1 MGCCCA
7 KSKKDKYAANDE
19 PGGRNL
25 PPNGQ
30 ANDRQMEPKRVS
42 SPMDGLNAH
51 QPSSIMSSHSM
62 MQPSKGIT
70 VFIALYDY
78 DARTKEDLSF
88 RKGERLQVIDNTDT
102 DWWLAKS
109 LTTFNEGYIPSN
121 YVAPELSVHA
131 QDWFFGKIKR
141 ADAEKKLLAP
151 GSPSGTYL
159 IRDSETMP
167 GNYSLSIRDGDSVRH
182 YRIRKLDNGGYYIT
196 TRAPFTSLSEL
207 VEHYSQDADGLCCRL
222 VYACR
227 AEKPATSGLS
237 YNTKD
242 AWEISRH
249 SIALQSKLGAGQ
261 FGEVW
266 AGLWNGT
273 TPVAVKTLKPGTMS
287 PQAFLTEAAIM
298 KKLRHQNLIQLY
310 AVCTQEEPIY
320 IVTELM
326 RHGSLLEYLKGEGKD
341 LKLPELI
348 DMGAQVAAGMAYLER
363 MNYIHRDLAARNILV
378 GEGNICKVADFG
390 LARLIEDDEYNA
402 HQGAKFPIKW
412 TAPEAALYQK
422 FTIKS
427 DVWSF
432 GVLLVELV
440 THGRNPY
447 PGMTNAEVLAQVERG
462 YRMPQPMNTP
472 DALYQIML
480 DCWKKN
486 EWERPTFD
494 YLQSILEDYF
504 VSTEPNYKKLDP

>member
-1 MGCCCA
+1 MC
-7 KSKKDKYAANDE
+7 
-19 PGGRNL
+19 NL
-25 PPNGQ
+25 LQ
-30 ANDRQMEPKRVS
+30 RQNSVGEIDFYKS
-42 SPMDGLNAH
+42 SPLHTKIKIVAA
-51 QPSSIMSSHSM
+51 MS
-62 MQPSKGIT
+62 
-70 VFIALYDY
+70 
-78 DARTKEDLSF
+78 RDLSLGMLPINCF
-88 RKGERLQVIDNTDT
+88 DRKELILN
-102 DWWLAKS
+102 LLCFKI
-109 LTTFNEGYIPSN
+109 LIP
-121 YVAPELSVHA
+121 VTL
-131 QDWFFGKIKR
+131 
-141 ADAEKKLLAP
+141 
-151 GSPSGTYL
+151 YL
-159 IRDSETMP
+159 H
-167 GNYSLSIRDGDSVRH
+167 L
-182 YRIRKLDNGGYYIT
+182 
-196 TRAPFTSLSEL
+196 
-207 VEHYSQDADGLCCRL
+207 
-222 VYACR
+222 
-227 AEKPATSGLS
+227 
-237 YNTKD
+237 
-242 AWEISRH
+242 
-249 SIALQSKLGAGQ
+249 
-261 FGEVW
+261 
-266 AGLWNGT
+266 
-273 TPVAVKTLKPGTMS
+273 
-287 PQAFLTEAAIM
+287 
-298 KKLRHQNLIQLY
+298 QLY

-341 LKLPELI
+341 LKLTELI

>member
-1 MGCCCA
+1 MCNLLQQQNSVGE
-7 KSKKDKYAANDE
+7 KDFHK
-19 PGGRNL
+19 
-25 PPNGQ
+25 
-30 ANDRQMEPKRVS
+30 S
-42 SPMDGLNAH
+42 SPLHTKIKIVAA
-51 QPSSIMSSHSM
+51 MS
-62 MQPSKGIT
+62 
-70 VFIALYDY
+70 
-78 DARTKEDLSF
+78 RDLSLGMLPINCF
-88 RKGERLQVIDNTDT
+88 DRKELILN
-102 DWWLAKS
+102 LLCFKI
-109 LTTFNEGYIPSN
+109 LIP
-121 YVAPELSVHA
+121 VTL
-131 QDWFFGKIKR
+131 
-141 ADAEKKLLAP
+141 
-151 GSPSGTYL
+151 YL
-159 IRDSETMP
+159 H
-167 GNYSLSIRDGDSVRH
+167 L
-182 YRIRKLDNGGYYIT
+182 
-196 TRAPFTSLSEL
+196 
-207 VEHYSQDADGLCCRL
+207 
-222 VYACR
+222 
-227 AEKPATSGLS
+227 
-237 YNTKD
+237 
-242 AWEISRH
+242 
-249 SIALQSKLGAGQ
+249 
-261 FGEVW
+261 
-266 AGLWNGT
+266 
-273 TPVAVKTLKPGTMS
+273 
-287 PQAFLTEAAIM
+287 
-298 KKLRHQNLIQLY
+298 QLY

>member
-1 MGCCCA
+1 
-7 KSKKDKYAANDE
+7 
-19 PGGRNL
+19 
-25 PPNGQ
+25 
-30 ANDRQMEPKRVS
+30 
-42 SPMDGLNAH
+42 
-51 QPSSIMSSHSM
+51 MS
-62 MQPSKGIT
+62 
-70 VFIALYDY
+70 
-78 DARTKEDLSF
+78 RDLSLGMLPINCF
-88 RKGERLQVIDNTDT
+88 DRKELILN
-102 DWWLAKS
+102 LLCFKI
-109 LTTFNEGYIPSN
+109 LIP
-121 YVAPELSVHA
+121 VTL
-131 QDWFFGKIKR
+131 
-141 ADAEKKLLAP
+141 
-151 GSPSGTYL
+151 YL
-159 IRDSETMP
+159 H
-167 GNYSLSIRDGDSVRH
+167 L
-182 YRIRKLDNGGYYIT
+182 
-196 TRAPFTSLSEL
+196 
-207 VEHYSQDADGLCCRL
+207 
-222 VYACR
+222 
-227 AEKPATSGLS
+227 
-237 YNTKD
+237 
-242 AWEISRH
+242 
-249 SIALQSKLGAGQ
+249 
-261 FGEVW
+261 
-266 AGLWNGT
+266 
-273 TPVAVKTLKPGTMS
+273 
-287 PQAFLTEAAIM
+287 
-298 KKLRHQNLIQLY
+298 QLY

-341 LKLPELI
+341 LKLTELI

>member
-1 MGCCCA
+1 MCNLLQRQNSVGE
-7 KSKKDKYAANDE
+7 KDFHK
-19 PGGRNL
+19 
-25 PPNGQ
+25 
-30 ANDRQMEPKRVS
+30 S
-42 SPMDGLNAH
+42 SPLHTKIKIVAA
-51 QPSSIMSSHSM
+51 MS
-62 MQPSKGIT
+62 
-70 VFIALYDY
+70 
-78 DARTKEDLSF
+78 RDLSLGMLPINCF
-88 RKGERLQVIDNTDT
+88 DRKELILN
-102 DWWLAKS
+102 LLCFKI
-109 LTTFNEGYIPSN
+109 LIP
-121 YVAPELSVHA
+121 VTL
-131 QDWFFGKIKR
+131 
-141 ADAEKKLLAP
+141 
-151 GSPSGTYL
+151 YL
-159 IRDSETMP
+159 H
-167 GNYSLSIRDGDSVRH
+167 L
-182 YRIRKLDNGGYYIT
+182 
-196 TRAPFTSLSEL
+196 
-207 VEHYSQDADGLCCRL
+207 
-222 VYACR
+222 
-227 AEKPATSGLS
+227 
-237 YNTKD
+237 
-242 AWEISRH
+242 
-249 SIALQSKLGAGQ
+249 
-261 FGEVW
+261 
-266 AGLWNGT
+266 
-273 TPVAVKTLKPGTMS
+273 
-287 PQAFLTEAAIM
+287 
-298 KKLRHQNLIQLY
+298 QLY

>member
-1 MGCCCA
+1 MCNLLQRQNSVGE
-7 KSKKDKYAANDE
+7 KDFHK
-19 PGGRNL
+19 
-25 PPNGQ
+25 
-30 ANDRQMEPKRVS
+30 S
-42 SPMDGLNAH
+42 SPLH
-51 QPSSIMSSHSM
+51 
-62 MQPSKGIT
+62 
-70 VFIALYDY
+70 
-78 DARTKEDLSF
+78 TKIKIVAAMLHDLSLGMLPINCF
-88 RKGERLQVIDNTDT
+88 DRK
-102 DWWLAKS
+102 
-109 LTTFNEGYIPSN
+109 
-121 YVAPELSVHA
+121 EL
-131 QDWFFGKIKR
+131 ILN
-141 ADAEKKLLAP
+141 LLCFKMLMP
-151 GSPSGTYL
+151 VTLYL
-159 IRDSETMP
+159 H
-167 GNYSLSIRDGDSVRH
+167 L
-182 YRIRKLDNGGYYIT
+182 
-196 TRAPFTSLSEL
+196 
-207 VEHYSQDADGLCCRL
+207 
-222 VYACR
+222 
-227 AEKPATSGLS
+227 
-237 YNTKD
+237 
-242 AWEISRH
+242 
-249 SIALQSKLGAGQ
+249 
-261 FGEVW
+261 
-266 AGLWNGT
+266 
-273 TPVAVKTLKPGTMS
+273 
-287 PQAFLTEAAIM
+287 
-298 KKLRHQNLIQLY
+298 QLY

>member
-1 MGCCCA
+1 MCNLLQRQNSVGE
-7 KSKKDKYAANDE
+7 KDFHK
-19 PGGRNL
+19 
-25 PPNGQ
+25 
-30 ANDRQMEPKRVS
+30 S
-42 SPMDGLNAH
+42 SPLH
-51 QPSSIMSSHSM
+51 
-62 MQPSKGIT
+62 
-70 VFIALYDY
+70 
-78 DARTKEDLSF
+78 TKIKIVAAMLHDLSPGMLPINCF
-88 RKGERLQVIDNTDT
+88 DRK
-102 DWWLAKS
+102 
-109 LTTFNEGYIPSN
+109 
-121 YVAPELSVHA
+121 ELILNLLC
-131 QDWFFGKIKR
+131 FKI
-141 ADAEKKLLAP
+141 LMPVTL
-151 GSPSGTYL
+151 YL
-159 IRDSETMP
+159 H
-167 GNYSLSIRDGDSVRH
+167 L
-182 YRIRKLDNGGYYIT
+182 
-196 TRAPFTSLSEL
+196 
-207 VEHYSQDADGLCCRL
+207 
-222 VYACR
+222 
-227 AEKPATSGLS
+227 
-237 YNTKD
+237 
-242 AWEISRH
+242 
-249 SIALQSKLGAGQ
+249 
-261 FGEVW
+261 
-266 AGLWNGT
+266 
-273 TPVAVKTLKPGTMS
+273 
-287 PQAFLTEAAIM
+287 
-298 KKLRHQNLIQLY
+298 QLY

>member
-1 MGCCCA
+1 MCNLLQRQNSVGD
-7 KSKKDKYAANDE
+7 KDFHK
-19 PGGRNL
+19 
-25 PPNGQ
+25 
-30 ANDRQMEPKRVS
+30 S
-42 SPMDGLNAH
+42 SPLHTKIKIVAA
-51 QPSSIMSSHSM
+51 MSC
-62 MQPSKGIT
+62 
-70 VFIALYDY
+70 
-78 DARTKEDLSF
+78 DLSLDVLPINCF
-88 RKGERLQVIDNTDT
+88 DRK
-102 DWWLAKS
+102 
-109 LTTFNEGYIPSN
+109 
-121 YVAPELSVHA
+121 ELILNLLCY
-131 QDWFFGKIKR
+131 KI
-141 ADAEKKLLAP
+141 LMPVTL
-151 GSPSGTYL
+151 YL
-159 IRDSETMP
+159 H
-167 GNYSLSIRDGDSVRH
+167 L
-182 YRIRKLDNGGYYIT
+182 
-196 TRAPFTSLSEL
+196 
-207 VEHYSQDADGLCCRL
+207 
-222 VYACR
+222 
-227 AEKPATSGLS
+227 
-237 YNTKD
+237 
-242 AWEISRH
+242 
-249 SIALQSKLGAGQ
+249 
-261 FGEVW
+261 
-266 AGLWNGT
+266 
-273 TPVAVKTLKPGTMS
+273 
-287 PQAFLTEAAIM
+287 
-298 KKLRHQNLIQLY
+298 QLY

>member
-1 MGCCCA
+1 MCNLLQQQNSVGE
-7 KSKKDKYAANDE
+7 KDFLK
-19 PGGRNL
+19 
-25 PPNGQ
+25 
-30 ANDRQMEPKRVS
+30 S
-42 SPMDGLNAH
+42 SPLHTKIKIVAA
-51 QPSSIMSSHSM
+51 MS
-62 MQPSKGIT
+62 
-70 VFIALYDY
+70 
-78 DARTKEDLSF
+78 RDLSLGMLPINIF
-88 RKGERLQVIDNTDT
+88 DRK
-102 DWWLAKS
+102 
-109 LTTFNEGYIPSN
+109 
-121 YVAPELSVHA
+121 ELILNLLC
-131 QDWFFGKIKR
+131 FKI
-141 ADAEKKLLAP
+141 LMPVTL
-151 GSPSGTYL
+151 YL
-159 IRDSETMP
+159 H
-167 GNYSLSIRDGDSVRH
+167 L
-182 YRIRKLDNGGYYIT
+182 
-196 TRAPFTSLSEL
+196 
-207 VEHYSQDADGLCCRL
+207 
-222 VYACR
+222 
-227 AEKPATSGLS
+227 
-237 YNTKD
+237 
-242 AWEISRH
+242 
-249 SIALQSKLGAGQ
+249 
-261 FGEVW
+261 
-266 AGLWNGT
+266 
-273 TPVAVKTLKPGTMS
+273 
-287 PQAFLTEAAIM
+287 
-298 KKLRHQNLIQLY
+298 QLY

>member
-1 MGCCCA
+1 MCNLLQRQNSVGE
-7 KSKKDKYAANDE
+7 KDFHK
-19 PGGRNL
+19 
-25 PPNGQ
+25 
-30 ANDRQMEPKRVS
+30 S
-42 SPMDGLNAH
+42 SPLHTKIKIVAA
-51 QPSSIMSSHSM
+51 MSH
-62 MQPSKGIT
+62 
-70 VFIALYDY
+70 
-78 DARTKEDLSF
+78 DLSLGMLPINCF
-88 RKGERLQVIDNTDT
+88 DRK
-102 DWWLAKS
+102 
-109 LTTFNEGYIPSN
+109 
-121 YVAPELSVHA
+121 ELILNLLC
-131 QDWFFGKIKR
+131 FKI
-141 ADAEKKLLAP
+141 LMPVTL
-151 GSPSGTYL
+151 YL
-159 IRDSETMP
+159 H
-167 GNYSLSIRDGDSVRH
+167 L
-182 YRIRKLDNGGYYIT
+182 
-196 TRAPFTSLSEL
+196 
-207 VEHYSQDADGLCCRL
+207 
-222 VYACR
+222 
-227 AEKPATSGLS
+227 
-237 YNTKD
+237 
-242 AWEISRH
+242 
-249 SIALQSKLGAGQ
+249 
-261 FGEVW
+261 
-266 AGLWNGT
+266 
-273 TPVAVKTLKPGTMS
+273 
-287 PQAFLTEAAIM
+287 
-298 KKLRHQNLIQLY
+298 QLY

-341 LKLPELI
+341 LKLTELI